1 MPLAIITGSIA
12 PLRLEKS
19 GASEMISELLF
30 GEAVEIIEEEN
41 TWAKVRNLYDKYEG
55 WMDSRLLEKIP
66 ELKSETLLKGQ
77 LIQSAIQPVYR
88 LDANYGMRVQLLGHN
103 SFFPDCFLSSSEGD
117 FVQFRF
123 GKTEFMLG
131 PDGLENEMSFT
142 EENILEV
149 AERYLNTPYLWGGR
163 SSSGID
169 CSGFTQQV
177 FRTCGKCIPR
187 DAREQALIG
196 SQTSWEKIRPGDLAF
211 FSNSEGKI
219 IHTGICLEDN
229 EIIHASGFVKVDKLS
244 PEGIFDK
251 QLQKITHTLSFV
263 NTYFTDC

>member
-1 MPLAIITGSIA
+1 MQLAIITGSIA

-30 GEAVEIIEEEN
+30 GEAVEILEEEN
-41 TWAKVRNLYDKYEG
+41 TWAKVRNLYDRYEG
-55 WMDSRLLEKIP
+55 WMDTRLLERIP
-66 ELKSETLLKGQ
+66 ALNTEILLKGQ
-77 LIQSAIQPVYR
+77 LIQSAILPVYR
-88 LDANYGMRVQLLGHN
+88 IDPNYGMRVQLLGHN
-103 SFFPDCFLSSSEGD
+103 SFFPDCFKSSSEED

-131 PDGLENEMSFT
+131 QDGLENEKSFT
-142 EENILEV
+142 EEDIIEV

-177 FRTCGKCIPR
+177 FRTCGKFIPR
-187 DAREQALIG
+187 DARDQAQMG

-219 IHTGICLEDN
+219 IHTGICLEEN
-229 EIIHASGFVKVDKLS
+229 EIIHASGFVKTDELR
-244 PEGIFDK
+244 PEGIYDK
-251 QLQKITHTLSFV
+251 QLQKITHTLSFI